1 MYEIKSFGKASFKS
15 LPKFLLPVLSRDPLL
30 PSLKKEKA
38 RSTHGFAAILWVKR
52 KMALEGPSC
61 YIDVTGGLDRWCC
74 TSKTFSPSQSG
85 GCGWLW
91 MIEDESSNGRMGT
104 KKTMILQRHTFF
116 YLFFFTRIHSL
127 FAIAVACPYSP
138 FAPNSKKFCY
148 SERVVILAVC
158 IPHQGEAILW
168 NKLPGQPNGFLCVVN
183 V

>member
-30 PSLKKEKA
+30 PSLRKEKA

-116 YLFFFTRIHSL
+116 YLFFLPEFTACLQLQLHVPILPLPQIVRNSVIQREWSFWLCAFHIRVRLL
-127 FAIAVACPYSP
+127 FETNYLGSQMAFSV
-138 FAPNSKKFCY
+138 
-148 SERVVILAVC
+148 
-158 IPHQGEAILW
+158 
-168 NKLPGQPNGFLCVVN
+168 
-183 V
+183 